1 MSEPVLS
8 LSGIADAVVAAGTQ
22 ATLAADIGVTQQV
35 VSRWLRRGWV
45 PLRRA
50 SQIEQRYNIPR
61 GRLVNPRFM
70 ALLAPDQAPAAPG
83 N

>member
-1 MSEPVLS
+1 MSEAVLS
-8 LSGIADAVVAAGTQ
+8 PSGIADAVVAAGTQ

-70 ALLAPDQAPAAPG
+70 ALLVPDQGATSSS